1 MTATATARK
10 MNYDIADLKLADAG
24 RDRILWADTQMPVLN
39 IIRERFRKEQPFKG
53 MRISCCLHITTETAN
68 LLRTIK
74 AGGAEVL
81 ACASNPLSTQD
92 DTAAALVKHFGI
104 STHCRRGEDRTT
116 YYKHLN
122 AALDFHPQV
131 TMDDGADL
139 VSLLHTKRASQLK
152 EIRCSME
159 ETTTGVIR
167 LKAMAAD
174 GALKLPVV
182 AVNDADCKHL
192 FDNRYGTGQS
202 TIDGILRATNILL
215 AGRKVVVGG
224 YGWCGRGFAAK
235 ARGMGAIVI
244 VCEIDPVRAIEA
256 SLDGFE
262 VMTMA
267 KAAKVGDVFCTLT
280 GNTSVLAAEHFKSM
294 KDGAILCNSGHFN
307 VEIDIPALEKQAR
320 KLDRNVR
327 PGVDAYR
334 MKDGRSIYLLGEGR
348 LVNLTMAEGH
358 PAAVMDMSF
367 AVQALCTAWG
377 AKQKNLECSVHA
389 VPKEIDAEVAL
400 LKLASL
406 GITIDKLTAEQTH
419 YLSSWQEGT

>member
-1 MTATATARK
+1 MPATAPARR
-10 MNYDIADLKLADAG
+10 MNFDVTDLKLADAG
-24 RDRILWADTQMPVLN
+24 RDRILWAETQMPVLN
-39 IIRERFRKEQPFKG
+39 LIRERFRKEQPFKG
-53 MRISCCLHITTETAN
+53 MRVSCCLHITTETAN
-68 LLRTIK
+68 LLRTIQ

-92 DTAAALVKHFGI
+92 ETAAALVKHFGI
-104 STHCRRGEDRTT
+104 STHCRRGENRAT
-116 YYKHLN
+116 YYKHLE
-122 AALDFHPQV
+122 AALDFHPQI

-139 VSLLHTKRASQLK
+139 VSLVHTKRPAQLK

-167 LKAMAAD
+167 LKAMAQD
-174 GALKLPVV
+174 GALKIPVV

-202 TIDGILRATNILL
+202 TVDGILRATNILL
-215 AGRKVVVGG
+215 AGRKVVVAG
-224 YGWCGRGFAAK
+224 YGWCGRGFAAR
-235 ARGMGAIVI
+235 ARGMGALVI
-244 VCEIDPVRAIEA
+244 VCEVDPVRAIEA

-262 VMTMA
+262 VMPMSR
-267 KAAKVGDVFCTLT
+267 AAKEGDVFCTLT
-280 GNTSVLAAEHFKSM
+280 GNTSVLAAEHFKAM

-307 VEIDIPALEKQAR
+307 VEIDIPALDKQAG
-320 KLDRNVR
+320 KLERNVR

-367 AVQALCTAWG
+367 AVQALCTAWA
-377 AKQKNLECSVHA
+377 AKQRNLKAIVHP
-389 VPKEIDAEVAL
+389 VPKEIDAEVAR
-400 LKLASL
+400 LKLASM
-406 GITIDKLTAEQTH
+406 GISIDRLTEKQAH

>member
-1 MTATATARK
+1 MPSPAAKRAL
-10 MNYDIADLKLADAG
+10 NYDVTDLKLADAG

-39 IIRERFRKEQPFKG
+39 LIRERFRKEQPFKG
-53 MRISCCLHITTETAN
+53 LRISCCLHITTETAN
-68 LLRTIK
+68 LLRTIQ

-104 STHCRRGEDRTT
+104 PTHCRRGEDRKT
-116 YYKHLN
+116 YYRHLK
-122 AALDFHPQV
+122 AALDFHPHV

-139 VSLLHTKRASQLK
+139 VSPLHTEHADQLR

-167 LKAMAAD
+167 LKAMAQD

-202 TIDGILRATNILL
+202 TVDGILRATNILL

-224 YGWCGRGFAAK
+224 YGWCGRGFASRAK
-235 ARGMGAIVI
+235 GMGALVI

-262 VMTMA
+262 VMPMA
-267 KAAKVGDVFCTLT
+267 KAAKEGDVFCTLT
-280 GNTSVLAAEHFKSM
+280 GNTSVLAAEHFKLM

-307 VEIDIPALEKQAR
+307 VEIDIPALAKQAR
-320 KLDRNVR
+320 KVERNVR
-327 PGVDAYR
+327 VGVDAYR
-334 MKDGRSIYLLGEGR
+334 MADGRSIYLLGEGR

-367 AVQALCTAWG
+367 AVQALCTSWG
-377 AKQKNLECSVHA
+377 AKQRNLSKTVHA
-389 VPKEIDAEVAL
+389 VPKEIDAEVAR
-400 LKLASL
+400 LKLASM
-406 GITIDKLTAEQTH
+406 GITIDRLTAEQTH